1 MAGISMSDDEL
12 KRLQTLHGYRLLDT
26 PPEPEFDEIV
36 KRAAERFQVPIA
48 LISLVDAHRQWFKA
62 KVGIEA
68 SETPRSL
75 SFCAHAIEDSGV
87 MVVSDATLDERFR
100 SNSLVTGD
108 PGIRF
113 YAGAPVIAEDGSK
126 LGTICVID
134 RNPRK
139 EFDDC
144 EKEDLRRLSEELTQ
158 LLICRKGT
166 PSGGE

>member
-1 MAGISMSDDEL
+1 MRDDEL

-36 KRAAERFQVPIA
+36 LRAAERFKVPIA
-48 LISLVDAHRQWFKA
+48 LLSLVDTHRQWFKA
-62 KVGIEA
+62 KVGIDA
-68 SETPRSL
+68 RETPRSV

-87 MVVSDATLDERFR
+87 MVVSDATLDERFHA
-100 SNSLVTGD
+100 NPLVTGD

-134 RNPRK
+134 REPRH

-144 EKEDLRRLSEELTQ
+144 EKEELRKLSAELTQ
-158 LLICRKGT
+158 LLISRKGT
-166 PSGGE
+166 PYGGG